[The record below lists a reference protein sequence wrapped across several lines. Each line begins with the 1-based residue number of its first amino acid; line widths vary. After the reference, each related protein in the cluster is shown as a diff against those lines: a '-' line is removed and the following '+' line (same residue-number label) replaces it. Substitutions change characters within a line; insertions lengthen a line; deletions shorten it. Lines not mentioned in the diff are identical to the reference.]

1 MSGASSIGSFAY
13 RWNLIASGVA
23 SVDATERTSNSFHQ
37 DSSKQDA
44 STNRNTVESATV
56 TKRMSDGAMIIFR
69 YDKQARV
76 SPFSDGSATGGNV
89 NISA

>member
-37 DSSKQDA
+37 NSGRQDT
-44 STNRNTVESATV
+44 STNRNTEESAMV

-76 SPFSDGSATGGNV
+76 SPFSGGSATGGNV

>member
-1 MSGASSIGSFAY
+1 MSGASSIGGFAY
-13 RWNLIASGVA
+13 RWNLIASGIA
-23 SVDATERTSNSFHQ
+23 SVDATERSSNSFHQ
-37 DSSKQDA
+37 NSSKHNT
-44 STNRNTVESATV
+44 STKRNTAESTTV

-76 SPFSDGSATGGNV
+76 SSFSGGSTTGGNV

>member
-37 DSSKQDA
+37 NSGRQDT
-44 STNRNTVESATV
+44 STNRNTEESAMV

-76 SPFSDGSATGGNV
+76 SSFSGGSATGGNV

>member
-23 SVDATERTSNSFHQ
+23 SIDAIERTSNSFHQ
-37 DSSKQDA
+37 RSGKQDSSA
-44 STNRNTVESATV
+44 NRNAVESATV

>member
-37 DSSKQDA
+37 NSGRQDT
-44 STNRNTVESATV
+44 STNRNTEESAMV
-56 TKRMSDGAMIIFR
+56 TKRMSDGVMIIFR

-76 SPFSDGSATGGNV
+76 SSFSDGSATGGNV

>member
-23 SVDATERTSNSFHQ
+23 SVDATERTSNAFHQ
-37 DSSKQDA
+37 NSGRQDT
-44 STNRNTVESATV
+44 STNRNTEESATV

-76 SPFSDGSATGGNV
+76 SPFSGGSATGGNV